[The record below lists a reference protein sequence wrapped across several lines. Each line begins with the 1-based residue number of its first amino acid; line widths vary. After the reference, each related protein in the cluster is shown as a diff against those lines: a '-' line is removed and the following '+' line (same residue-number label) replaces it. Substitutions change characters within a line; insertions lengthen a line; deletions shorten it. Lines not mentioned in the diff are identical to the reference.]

1 MNTHEHSSH
10 HQIYTSLIINCT
22 TVQTLDTLCMRG
34 IAKIIGKQYIPPIDA
49 LVRAVSTFLPH
60 LCTCIKREEEEVKE
74 GLITV

>member
-1 MNTHEHSSH
+1 
-10 HQIYTSLIINCT
+10 
-22 TVQTLDTLCMRG
+22 MRG
-34 IAKIIGKQYIPPIDA
+34 IAKIIGKRYIPPIDV